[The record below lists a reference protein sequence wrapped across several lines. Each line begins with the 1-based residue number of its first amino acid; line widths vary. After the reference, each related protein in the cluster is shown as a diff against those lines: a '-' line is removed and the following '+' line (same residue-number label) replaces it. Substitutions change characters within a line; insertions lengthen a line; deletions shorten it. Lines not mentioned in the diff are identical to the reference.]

1 MSILDY
7 ISHLG
12 KNLPI
17 RRKLLLIVLM
27 TMSTALL
34 LASIAVIV
42 YDRQSAKQ
50 TMQQEIN
57 VLTRVIAHRSTAAL
71 TFGDSQLATENL
83 RTLAEK
89 DSIVSACMYDNLG
102 TLFAEYIND
111 DSGRYSCRDRL
122 DESLQGYL
130 GQSYNVQYDIRL
142 DDAVIGRIYIR
153 ATLQDINRRLV
164 QYIYTVLLIFLAVGV
179 LAFLLAV
186 KLQRVITRPIDELA
200 QASRIIS
207 RGRDYSIRVKQTT
220 HDEVGQLMAAFNV
233 MLDGIEQR
241 DAALVDSK
249 ENLEEIVRERTRELR
264 EAQNELLRT
273 ERMATLG
280 QLTATVSHEIRNP
293 LGTIRT
299 SVFTLA
305 NKLKDKEP
313 WLVRNIERI
322 ERNIIRCD
330 NIITELLD
338 YSRIRALHHEKT
350 NLRSWIAA
358 IIDDMDLPD
367 FIILRLELSDDID
380 VEIDRDLLRR
390 VIVNVVDNA
399 CHAIQEVNDEEH
411 DSTIII
417 QSLLNSSRTEI
428 IVIDTGPGIP
438 DDVLPH
444 IFEPLYSTKSF
455 GVGLG
460 LPVVKQ
466 IMEQHGGGVEVAS
479 EKGVGT
485 RVILWLPSSLNISN
499 QIAS

>member
-1 MSILDY
+1 MSIRDY
-7 ISHLG
+7 ISRLG
-12 KNLPI
+12 KNTPI
-17 RRKLLLIVLM
+17 RKKLLLMVFT
-27 TMSTALL
+27 TMSMALL
-34 LASIAVIV
+34 LASVAVV
-42 YDRQSAKQ
+42 VFDRQSAKH

-71 TFGDSQLATENL
+71 TFGDRQLAMENL

-89 DSIVSACMYDNLG
+89 ETIVSACIYDNYG
-102 TLFAEYIND
+102 TLFAEYID
-111 DSGRYSCRDRL
+111 DSTARYSCAETPDK
-122 DESLQGYL
+122 SQQGYL
-130 GQSYNVQYDIRL
+130 GQYFNVQYDIKL
-142 DDAVIGRIYIR
+142 DDAVIGSIHIR
-153 ATLQDINRRLV
+153 ASLHDINRRLV
-164 QYIYTVLLIFLAVGV
+164 QYIYTVALIFLAVGALV
-179 LAFLLAV
+179 FMLAI
-186 KLQRVITRPIDELA
+186 KLQKIITRPIDELA

-220 HDEVGQLMAAFNV
+220 NDEVGQLMAAFNV

-241 DAALVDSK
+241 DAALVDAK
-249 ENLEEIVRERTRELR
+249 ENLEEMVRGRTRELR
-264 EAQNELLRT
+264 EAQNELLRS

-280 QLTATVSHEIRNP
+280 QLTATVSHELRNP

-305 NKLKDKEP
+305 NKLRDREP
-313 WLVRNIERI
+313 GLAKNIERI

-338 YSRIRALHHEKT
+338 FSRIRALQHEKT
-350 NLRSWIAA
+350 NLRRWIGSV
-358 IIDDMDLPD
+358 IEDMDVPES
-367 FIILRLELSDDID
+367 INVRLELDDNID

-390 VIVNVVDNA
+390 VIVNLVDNA
-399 CHAIQEVNDEEH
+399 CHALQEVAEEGS

-417 QSLLNSSRTEI
+417 QSALNNSRTEI

-438 DDVLPH
+438 EEVLPH

-479 EKGVGT
+479 EKNVGT
-485 RVILWLPSSLNISN
+485 RVVLWLPASLNISN